1 MATHGDLTN
10 SGVRM
15 QITTNSLQENLMNNT
30 NSNQLTSDL
39 AGLCPVDPNYLQI
52 RARMNRLVERYLSLD
67 ILSHRLSDL
76 PTQFT
81 QPHTRIWEPIDWKGI
96 AREQIIGVD
105 PDLFVMLVAGAT
117 EIEAPIREYSQE
129 SWSYMQSI
137 HPQMAYFLGGEQ
149 APDGSVVALGVWE
162 REERQ
167 HAPTFSKIYHLLTG
181 EKLQPK
187 PNSVDEDGASKLALA
202 DVYRHTLSRISTEWG
217 ATSVYL
223 WLMAH
228 STGALQQAI
237 AQPLQDEINHL
248 AKFWGF
254 SRWAFGGTYFKQ
266 LKGSAQN
273 LVGLMNHHQGERTDG
288 GNILGAATTV
298 DAIELAFS
306 FSRVMV
312 RMYAWNRELSDSFLN
327 HLFAPQ
333 SQLSEYRFV

>member
-1 MATHGDLTN
+1 MN
-10 SGVRM
+10 STK
-15 QITTNSLQENLMNNT
+15 QSHLHA
-30 NSNQLTSDL
+30 DL
-39 AGLCPVDPNYLQI
+39 AGYCPAYPNYLQI
-52 RARMNRLVERYLSLD
+52 RARMNRLIDRYMSID

-81 QPHTRIWEPIDWKGI
+81 QPHTRVWESIDWKGI
-96 AREQIIGVD
+96 SREQIIGVD
-105 PDLFVMLVAGAT
+105 PDLFIMLVAGAT
-117 EIEAPIREYSQE
+117 EIETPIREYSNE
-129 SWSYMQSI
+129 SWNYMKSL

-149 APDGSVVALGVWE
+149 RPDGSIVTMGIWE
-162 REERQ
+162 KEERQ
-167 HAPTFSKIYHLLTG
+167 HAPTFKKIYHLLTG

-187 PNSVDEDGASKLALA
+187 PNSVDSDGASKSALA

-237 AQPLQDEINHL
+237 AQPLQDEVNHL

-254 SRWAFGGTYFKQ
+254 CRWAFDGTYFKQ
-266 LKGSAQN
+266 LKGSARN
-273 LVGLMNHHQGERTDG
+273 LVGLMNHHQGERTEG

-298 DAIELAFS
+298 DAVELAFT

-312 RMYAWNRELSDSFLN
+312 RLHAWNRELSDSFLN
-327 HLFAPQ
+327 HLFDNQPQ
-333 SQLSEYRFV
+333 LNEYRAV